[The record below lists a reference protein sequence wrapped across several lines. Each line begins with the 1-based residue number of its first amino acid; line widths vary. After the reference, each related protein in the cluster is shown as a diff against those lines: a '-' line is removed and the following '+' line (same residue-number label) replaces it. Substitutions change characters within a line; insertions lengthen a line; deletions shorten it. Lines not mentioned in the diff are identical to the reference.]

1 MQDRGYVQ
9 ELGGQPHRQLWK
21 MNGCE
26 NNSREKAQKTQKYG
40 SPLAL
45 GIVGVHA
52 DFYPRLLIIFDQ
64 SRLTFAATAIRSV
77 KLGESIARAGLTGCA
92 TPDQGGT

>member
-26 NNSREKAQKTQKYG
+26 NNSREKAQKTQKSGY
-40 SPLAL
+40 SLSLA
-45 GIVGVHA
+45 
-52 DFYPRLLIIFDQ
+52 R
-64 SRLTFAATAIRSV
+64 
-77 KLGESIARAGLTGCA
+77 
-92 TPDQGGT
+92 